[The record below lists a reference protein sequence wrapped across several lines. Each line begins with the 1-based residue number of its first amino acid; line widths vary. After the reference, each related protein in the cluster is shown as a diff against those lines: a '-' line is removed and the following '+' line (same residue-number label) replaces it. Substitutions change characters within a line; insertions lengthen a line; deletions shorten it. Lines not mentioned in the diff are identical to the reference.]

1 MVKFG
6 ERMASMQHLGWEAHY
21 IQYGQL
27 KLLIAKLDTCNTQAE
42 YAAASNAFANEVTTA
57 FERVNSFVLSETA
70 SLRTAL
76 EPGDAASVRKVH
88 SALKVLRRHR
98 HRHHHHTLT
107 TTIAAAALT
116 AVTALTITAALTT
129 ASVASPRCSA
139 ASWAP
144 T

>member
-88 SALKVLRRHR
+88 SALKVRRRHR
-98 HRHHHHTLT
+98 HRHHHHRMRL
-107 TTIAAAALT
+107 
-116 AVTALTITAALTT
+116 
-129 ASVASPRCSA
+129 R
-139 ASWAP
+139 
-144 T
+144 